1 MELEAK
7 KKTPRAREG
16 FNKIIDIFSNSKPGT
31 FITLCYLSS
40 ANIPKTL
47 TGKNIDVD
55 KFGTD
60 IDNNLSPGTE
70 AYKTLKAYQQG
81 GASNKNKIPV
91 GVVKSSIIQFHFQN
105 EEGYGKK
112 YGEFKDKVNGI
123 LSDYGAEPIVDR
135 DVKHDETQAFGK
147 GGVSV
152 GSTDNTQGKMYTHQ
166 NGATANYLS
175 TYYYLLNSDGNIF
188 SRIGKEAIN
197 QILPKKSGPMGV
209 SALKKINATDEQI
222 ARYIE
227 EIKQCNFSVLKLMY
241 DSILWVSA
249 TAPEGYKTFAIN
261 DSLADKIGSGS
272 YAVNINPSQFVK
284 LANSRYENAY
294 KPLRPGDENRIKHDF
309 DYFRG
314 VPMSNESK
322 LFNSFGKLVME
333 SKNKKQRMRLTESE
347 LKQVIK
353 EASLKILKNMLSEGR
368 PFKNNQH
375 YTHFAV
381 SKKNGKILNGW
392 DYKGYDP
399 EELRQFKEDYF
410 NVDLRD
416 YGFDPKNCRILTYK
430 YLVRNGLNPDD
441 NSNWANNDEAN
452 ADFVG

>member
-1 MELEAK
+1 
-7 KKTPRAREG
+7 
-16 FNKIIDIFSNSKPGT
+16 
-31 FITLCYLSS
+31 
-40 ANIPKTL
+40 
-47 TGKNIDVD
+47 
-55 KFGTD
+55 
-60 IDNNLSPGTE
+60 
-70 AYKTLKAYQQG
+70 
-81 GASNKNKIPV
+81 
-91 GVVKSSIIQFHFQN
+91 
-105 EEGYGKK
+105 
-112 YGEFKDKVNGI
+112 
-123 LSDYGAEPIVDR
+123 
-135 DVKHDETQAFGK
+135 
-147 GGVSV
+147 
-152 GSTDNTQGKMYTHQ
+152 
-166 NGATANYLS
+166 
-175 TYYYLLNSDGNIF
+175 
-188 SRIGKEAIN
+188 
-197 QILPKKSGPMGV
+197 
-209 SALKKINATDEQI
+209 
-222 ARYIE
+222 
-227 EIKQCNFSVLKLMY
+227 MY

-249 TAPEGYKTFAIN
+249 TSPEGYKTFAIN

-272 YAVNINPSQFVK
+272 YVVNINPSQFVK

-353 EASLKILKNMLSEGR
+353 EASLKILKNILSEGR

>member
-7 KKTPRAREG
+7 KKNPRAREG
-16 FNKIIDIFSNSKPGT
+16 FDEIIDIFSNSKPGT

-47 TGKNIDVD
+47 TGKNIDVH

-70 AYKTLKAYQQG
+70 AYRRLKAYQLG

-261 DSLADKIGSGS
+261 DILADKIGSGS
-272 YAVNINPSQFVK
+272 YVVNINPSQFVK

-294 KPLRPGDENRIKHDF
+294 KPLRPGDENRIKHGL
-309 DYFRG
+309 DYFKG

-353 EASLKILKNMLSEGR
+353 EASLNILKNMLSEGR

-399 EELRQFKEDYF
+399 EELRHFKEDYF

>member
-91 GVVKSSIIQFHFQN
+91 GVIKSSIIQFHFQN

-135 DVKHDETQAFGK
+135 DVKHDETQTFGK

-249 TAPEGYKTFAIN
+249 TSPEGYKTFAIN

-272 YAVNINPSQFVK
+272 YVVNINPSQFVK

-294 KPLRPGDENRIKHDF
+294 KPLRPGDENRIKHDL

-353 EASLKILKNMLSEGR
+353 EAAIKIVKQIYEN
-368 PFKNNQH
+368 
-375 YTHFAV
+375 
-381 SKKNGKILNGW
+381 KIKRGTI
-392 DYKGYDP
+392 K
-399 EELRQFKEDYF
+399 
-410 NVDLRD
+410 
-416 YGFDPKNCRILTYK
+416 
-430 YLVRNGLNPDD
+430 
-441 NSNWANNDEAN
+441 
-452 ADFVG
+452 

>member
-1 MELEAK
+1 MDLEAK

-47 TGKNIDVD
+47 TGKNIDID

-70 AYKTLKAYQQG
+70 AYRRLKAYQLG

-112 YGEFKDKVNGI
+112 YGEFKDKVNSV

-135 DVKHDETQAFGK
+135 DVKHDETQTFGK

-241 DSILWVSA
+241 NSILWVSA
-249 TAPEGYKTFAIN
+249 TSPEGYKTFAIN
-261 DSLADKIGSGS
+261 DILADEIGSGS
-272 YAVNINPSQFVK
+272 YVVNINPSQFVK

-294 KPLRPGDENRIKHDF
+294 KPLRPGDENRIKHGL

-314 VPMSNESK
+314 VSMSNESK

-333 SKNKKQRMRLTESE
+333 SKSKKQRMRLTESE
-347 LKQVIK
+347 LKQVVK
-353 EASLKILKNMLSEGR
+353 EAAMKIITEMKS
-368 PFKNNQH
+368 
-375 YTHFAV
+375 
-381 SKKNGKILNGW
+381 
-392 DYKGYDP
+392 
-399 EELRQFKEDYF
+399 
-410 NVDLRD
+410 
-416 YGFDPKNCRILTYK
+416 
-430 YLVRNGLNPDD
+430 RNRK
-441 NSNWANNDEAN
+441 
-452 ADFVG
+452 V